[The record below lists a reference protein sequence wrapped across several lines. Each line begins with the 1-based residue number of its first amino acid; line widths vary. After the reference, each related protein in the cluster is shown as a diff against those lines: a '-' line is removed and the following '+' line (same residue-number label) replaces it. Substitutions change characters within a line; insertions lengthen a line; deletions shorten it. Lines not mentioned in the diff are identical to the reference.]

1 MAGKCKEM
9 NKIKQAL
16 RLHLDGESNRSIGRQ
31 LDLYKGTVNK
41 YITLAESC
49 GIPIPVLLAMEEPEI
64 ERVLTGGNPAY
75 SDSRFQDLKERLPY
89 IASELERKH
98 MTMFLLWREYRTG
111 NPDGYGYT
119 QFCYHVNQYT
129 EAQKP
134 SFVLSPDRE
143 GGQYLGGGGF
153 LQVILKKNVTKD
165 MLHTKLRGFFPD
177 SEIDVWEC
185 NIDF

>member
-64 ERVLTGGNPAY
+64 ERVLTGWNPAY

-98 MTMFLLWREYRTG
+98 MTMFLLWREYRSV
-111 NPDGYGYT
+111 NPDG
-119 QFCYHVNQYT
+119 
-129 EAQKP
+129 
-134 SFVLSPDRE
+134 D
-143 GGQYLGGGGF
+143 
-153 LQVILKKNVTKD
+153 
-165 MLHTKLRGFFPD
+165 
-177 SEIDVWEC
+177 
-185 NIDF
+185 

>member
-16 RLHLDGESNRSIGRQ
+16 RLHLDGESNRSIGRK

-49 GIPIPVLLAMEEPEI
+49 GIPIPVLLSMEEPEI

-98 MTMFLLWREYRTG
+98 MTMFLLWREYRTNNSCMPWNAACG
-111 NPDGYGYT
+111 T
-119 QFCYHVNQYT
+119 SEVFRR
-129 EAQKP
+129 
-134 SFVLSPDRE
+134 SLSRTTSKRP
-143 GGQYLGGGGF
+143 
-153 LQVILKKNVTKD
+153 
-165 MLHTKLRGFFPD
+165 
-177 SEIDVWEC
+177 W
-185 NIDF
+185 

>member
-16 RLHLDGESNRSIGRQ
+16 RLHLDGESNRSIGRK

-49 GIPIPVLLAMEEPEI
+49 GIPIPVLLTMEEPEI

-75 SDSRFQDLKERLPY
+75 SDDRFQDLKERLPY

-98 MTMFLLWREYRTG
+98 MTVYLLWREYRMQK
-111 NPDGYGYT
+111 PDGYGYT
-119 QFCYHVNQYT
+119 SAT
-129 EAQKP
+129 MSTSIRRPRSRP
-134 SFVLSPDRE
+134 SCFLRTGRADSICSWTSP
-143 GGQYLGGGGF
+143 
-153 LQVILKKNVTKD
+153 VTRCPTRTSRLERK
-165 MLHTKLRGFFPD
+165 
-177 SEIDVWEC
+177 
-185 NIDF
+185 